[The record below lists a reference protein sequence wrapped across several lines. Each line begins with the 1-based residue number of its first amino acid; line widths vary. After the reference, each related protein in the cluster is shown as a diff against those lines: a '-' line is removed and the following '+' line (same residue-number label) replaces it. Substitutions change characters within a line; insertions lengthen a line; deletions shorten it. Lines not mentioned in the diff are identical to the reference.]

1 MNNNISCIWFKIKIQ
16 TIWTN
21 AVPSKSKVIIVM
33 TMIYDENEDN
43 KMTMTVMMLMLIL
56 FVMEFFES
64 LQMSHVW
71 AYCVRESK
79 CYGNSEMFGQKLFIL
94 IN

>member
-1 MNNNISCIWFKIKIQ
+1 MM
-16 TIWTN
+16 
-21 AVPSKSKVIIVM
+21 IVM

-64 LQMSHVW
+64 LQMSYVW

-79 CYGNSEMFGQKLFIL
+79 RYGNSEMFGQNIFIL
-94 IN
+94 LN